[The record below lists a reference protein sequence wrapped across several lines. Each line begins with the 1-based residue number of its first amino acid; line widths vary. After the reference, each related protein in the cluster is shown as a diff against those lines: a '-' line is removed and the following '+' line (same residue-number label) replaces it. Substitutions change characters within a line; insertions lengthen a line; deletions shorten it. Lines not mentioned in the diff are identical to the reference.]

1 MSPGCKERKPM
12 AAPQNLPPADLQ
24 PTLRQRAEQA
34 LAEQKDHSHEPKTLE
49 DAQRLLVELQVHQI
63 ELELQYEELCQTQSQ
78 LAAEREKYADL
89 YNFAPVAYFTF
100 DNQDIIL
107 DLNLAAAEL
116 LGTERRYLLNHPI
129 TPYLA
134 PESLHIFI
142 QNRQQALDNGM
153 PQTCEM
159 KLRLR
164 GNTTVFV
171 QARTV
176 ALPAEPGTPTRW
188 RSVLADITERKKIE
202 AALSESESKLDSI
215 LNSLH
220 DVVYSLDANTYQLI
234 HVNPAV
240 ERIFGRPR
248 REFLT
253 DPMAYQKYIHP
264 EDYPW
269 VASSIQQ
276 VFEHGQAEW
285 VFRIVRA
292 DDETRWVSSRSHL
305 IRDEHGLPMR
315 IDSIM
320 TDITD
325 HKRTEEALQKLNAE
339 LEQRVAERTAQ
350 LEAINQELEAFSYS
364 VSHDLR
370 APLRHLNGYSQLLVE
385 EGAGQIGGNAEMYLT
400 RIQKAASHMGEL
412 IDALLNL
419 SRLTRGKLYRQP
431 VNLSALVH
439 SIAQALR
446 ESEPQRR
453 VEFVIQ
459 DGLIAQAD
467 ETLLQNMLEN
477 LLNNA
482 WKFSGH
488 QPLGQ
493 IEFGKLSMPSEASPP
508 SQNGLTI
515 YFVRDNGVGFDMAYS
530 NKLFKA
536 FQRLHANDE
545 FPGTGIGLATVQR
558 IVHRHG
564 GKVWAESQVGQGATF
579 FFSLP

>member
-1 MSPGCKERKPM
+1 
-12 AAPQNLPPADLQ
+12 
-24 PTLRQRAEQA
+24 
-34 LAEQKDHSHEPKTLE
+34 
-49 DAQRLLVELQVHQI
+49 
-63 ELELQYEELCQTQSQ
+63 
-78 LAAEREKYADL
+78 
-89 YNFAPVAYFTF
+89 
-100 DNQDIIL
+100 
-107 DLNLAAAEL
+107 
-116 LGTERRYLLNHPI
+116 
-129 TPYLA
+129 
-134 PESLHIFI
+134 
-142 QNRQQALDNGM
+142 
-153 PQTCEM
+153 
-159 KLRLR
+159 
-164 GNTTVFV
+164 
-171 QARTV
+171 
-176 ALPAEPGTPTRW
+176 
-188 RSVLADITERKKIE
+188 
-202 AALSESESKLDSI
+202 
-215 LNSLH
+215 
-220 DVVYSLDANTYQLI
+220 
-234 HVNPAV
+234 
-240 ERIFGRPR
+240 
-248 REFLT
+248 
-253 DPMAYQKYIHP
+253 
-264 EDYPW
+264 
-269 VASSIQQ
+269 
-276 VFEHGQAEW
+276 
-285 VFRIVRA
+285 
-292 DDETRWVSSRSHL
+292 
-305 IRDEHGLPMR
+305 
-315 IDSIM
+315 M

-488 QPLGQ
+488 QPQGQ